1 MESSGDR
8 VRRYADLTKSAF
20 YGPQIKKLTAGDRLS
35 ITAFIEAH
43 GSETPEQW
51 TISVREHLLVSD
63 RKAKLVI
70 DDILTCLR

>member
-1 MESSGDR
+1 MSCGDR
-8 VRRYADLTKSAF
+8 TLRYADLVKSAF

-43 GSETPEQW
+43 GSETPEEW
-51 TISVREHLLVSD
+51 TISVRNHLLVSD
-63 RKAKLVI
+63 RRNKLVI

>member
-1 MESSGDR
+1 MGTGDR
-8 VRRYADLTKSAF
+8 TLRYAALTQSAF

-43 GSETPEQW
+43 GEETADQW
-51 TISVREHLLVSD
+51 TVSVREHLLMSD
-63 RKAKLVI
+63 RRNKLVI

>member
-1 MESSGDR
+1 MSTGDR
-8 VRRYADLTKSAF
+8 TLRYAALTQDAF
-20 YGPQIKKLTAGDRLS
+20 YGPHIRKLTAGDRLS

-51 TISVREHLLVSD
+51 TVSVRDHLLVSD

-70 DDILTCLR
+70 DDVLTCLR